1 MDPASAAVAF
11 VGFSA
16 SIASL
21 SALVLDSCNKI
32 HSIAQSLRN
41 APNHIRRLF
50 GKIER
55 LHRVIAEIEKIG
67 NEIGDEHLGTD
78 VQRDWMN
85 IATIMRAD
93 LMALEGTISKL
104 QRNLDGKSLSK
115 VHLSVRV
122 RMFFS
127 AEEVERY
134 ENLLSDHL
142 ETINLFLC
150 MLSR

>member
-21 SALVLDSCNKI
+21 SALILDSCNKI
-32 HSIAQSLRN
+32 YSTAQSLKN

-50 GKIER
+50 GKVKR
-55 LHRVIAEIEKIG
+55 LHRVISEIEKIG
-67 NEIGDEHLGTD
+67 NEIGNEPLGED
-78 VQRDWMN
+78 IQRDWKS
-85 IATIMRAD
+85 IATMMRAD
-93 LMALEGTISKL
+93 LMALEGKISKL
-104 QRNLDGKSLSK
+104 QRSLDGKSLSK
-115 VHLSVRV
+115 IHMSVRV

-127 AEEVERY
+127 AEEVDRY

-150 MLSR
+150 MLSK

>member
-11 VGFSA
+11 VGFAA

-21 SALVLDSCNKI
+21 SALILDSCNKI
-32 HSIAQSLRN
+32 HSTAQSLRN
-41 APNHIRRLF
+41 APSHIRRLF

-93 LMALEGTISKL
+93 LMALEGKISKL
-104 QRNLDGKSLSK
+104 QRSLDGKSLSK
-115 VHLSVRV
+115 VHMSVRV
-122 RMFFS
+122 HMFFS
-127 AEEVERY
+127 AEEVDRY